1 MSGMPFRCRPLA
13 DRARTP
19 AILGALA
26 LAALLAPVGH
36 AQDRP
41 RVLVT
46 SPEQR
51 QAYLAAATLWEDRAL
66 PSPAEIVEGRGTPA
80 TGNRADLNPDGGFA
94 CTWQTGG
101 AQMGGK
107 TPKFT
112 CRTAAGRLIRVKY
125 YDGRPKTGNREVF
138 AEVVAVRLFWALGF
152 PSDIV
157 LPLTV
162 QCLDCPED
170 PMTGVGPRS
179 TRTLLGVTEPAFRG
193 TPILSTA
200 NTDEGWRF
208 GEIDAAITALP
219 PGPDRDRQRMHF
231 DALSLLGAFVQHG
244 DRKPE
249 QQRLVCAS
257 DIDATAG
264 DVHALDDR
272 PTGLPALFERPG
284 ARACTS
290 SLAMIQDLGATFGS
304 SGKGT
309 LRTAKIDLDPWTR
322 RPVFLAPADDP
333 ERAVRGCRADVTPS
347 ASAGPASRANPRISE
362 AGRRFLVERL
372 ERLTDEHIR
381 ALFVAARVE
390 SIGTAPT
397 WTEPGSA
404 RVFKGLD
411 AWVAA
416 FKYKRAQL
424 ALVRCGK
431 G

>member
-1 MSGMPFRCRPLA
+1 
-13 DRARTP
+13 
-19 AILGALA
+19 
-26 LAALLAPVGH
+26 
-36 AQDRP
+36 
-41 RVLVT
+41 
-46 SPEQR
+46 
-51 QAYLAAATLWEDRAL
+51 
-66 PSPAEIVEGRGTPA
+66 
-80 TGNRADLNPDGGFA
+80 
-94 CTWQTGG
+94 
-101 AQMGGK
+101 MGGK

-347 ASAGPASRANPRISE
+347 ASLPGQPAHQRGGTTIPRGTPGAPHRRAHPRVVRRRARRVDRDGADLDRTGLGQGVQGTRRLGRRVQVQARAARARALRQGIG
-362 AGRRFLVERL
+362 AGR
-372 ERLTDEHIR
+372 
-381 ALFVAARVE
+381 
-390 SIGTAPT
+390 
-397 WTEPGSA
+397 
-404 RVFKGLD
+404 
-411 AWVAA
+411 
-416 FKYKRAQL
+416 
-424 ALVRCGK
+424 
-431 G
+431 